1 VKLVPKVA
9 IACVLLVLLAL
20 PTGAA
25 GAGPGNDSRANA
37 SPLGEPPVTAS
48 GTTVGAT
55 EEARDPVPFCG
66 AVRATVWYRLSGVSS
81 GRLVLRLTAFGD
93 LDAVVSAYRV
103 VRSQLVP
110 AGCDATDARGRGAF
124 SFNVASGQTYL
135 IMVGRQVNSEDGTFR
150 FTLVRPEPSSRPP
163 GTPLP
168 RRGVRSSVDALSD
181 FDDAWS
187 LRMRPGVAY
196 RMNLVP
202 LRGRCVTLSFYRP
215 GTSSFAGAQP
225 IKRLSCGG
233 YATFTPGPR
242 GGGRYTLLVTA
253 NGTRP
258 GPQRYHLQAGL
269 EGPDDMAPGMP
280 IANLQTRRGS
290 LSGNGIDVVDLYRFR
305 VEKRS
310 DVTLTLGGPSSFGLT
325 LLAETGRRLGSS
337 GGSGPLTDRLSP
349 GRYYVAVRAGE
360 FARGR
365 YRLSLL
371 ERDLTATTVLV
382 DGERVAR
389 VGPGRSVSIG
399 VSVAFSPGGTVRLQI
414 DRFDPLTGWHFHKLY
429 FLRLGGSGRT
439 GIAWRPPAIG
449 RWRVR
454 AYFSGTRTASPSV
467 GRAATIVVSD

>member
-9 IACVLLVLLAL
+9 IALVVVGLLAL

-25 GAGPGNDSRANA
+25 GAGPPNDNRANA
-37 SPLGEPPVTAS
+37 TPIDVPSTIS
-48 GTTVGAT
+48 GSTTGAT
-55 EEARDPVPFCG
+55 IEPSDPRFYCG
-66 AVRATVWYRLSGVSS
+66 KTDGNLWYRVSGAEP
-81 GRLVLRLTAFGD
+81 GRLVLRFDAGGD
-93 LDAVVSAYRV
+93 LDGFVAVFKV
-103 VRSQLVP
+103 VRSQLIGQ
-110 AGCDATDARGRGAF
+110 ACMGTDAQGRAALSFVVDRGA
-124 SFNVASGQTYL
+124 TYL
-135 IMVGRQVNSEDGTFR
+135 IEVARLPASADGPFR
-150 FTLVRPEPSSRPP
+150 FRLFRPEPSSRPP

-168 RRGVRSSVDALSD
+168 RRGVRSSVDALVD

-187 LRMRPGVAY
+187 IRMKPGAAY

-215 GTSSFAGAQP
+215 GTSSFAAAQP
-225 IKRLSCGG
+225 VKRLACGG

-269 EGPDDMAPGMP
+269 EGPDDMAPGVP

-290 LSGNGIDVVDLYRFR
+290 LAGNGLDVIDLYRFR
-305 VEKRS
+305 VAKRS
-310 DVTLTLGGPSSFGLT
+310 DVTVTLGGPSSFGLT
-325 LLAETGRRLGSS
+325 LLGETGRRLGSS
-337 GGSGPLTDRLSP
+337 GGSGPLTNRLSP

-371 ERDLTATTVLV
+371 ERDLTTTTVLV
-382 DGERVAR
+382 DGQRIAR
-389 VGPGRSVSIG
+389 VGPGRSIAIG
-399 VSVAFSPGGTVRLQI
+399 VSVASSPAGTVRLQI

-429 FLRLGGSGRT
+429 FLRLGASGRT
-439 GIAWRPPAIG
+439 GIAWRPPAVG

-467 GRAATIVVSD
+467 GRAATIIVND